1 MTYKRYA
8 VKGDNVYGAIEGL
21 LNINFA
27 SDVDAKL
34 CCKLLNKKEKE
45 IQEVTDKLN
54 EIFKW
59 HKEHYGKSILD
70 ERMNFNSVYDNEI
83 ERLEQTN
90 RKLQTK
96 LGLICNI
103 IDDLGHGEMQR
114 QMEEILND

>member
-1 MTYKRYA
+1 MTEKRYA
-8 VKGDNVYGAIEGL
+8 VKGDSVYGAIEGL

-70 ERMNFNSVYDNEI
+70 ERMNFNSVYDCEI

-96 LGLICNI
+96 LGLICHI
-103 IDDLGHGEMQR
+103 IDDSGHGEMQR